1 MNLYR
6 PVLHVDH
13 VQYLKATSSIEFCDA
28 RQDLRDFEEVQA
40 TREDTEGKK
49 DTVCVIRCA
58 LHVCL
63 SSCFNCSSE
72 EYRADM
78 FLMGNIFVINVQ

>member
-1 MNLYR
+1 M
-6 PVLHVDH
+6 LHVDH

-63 SSCFNCSSE
+63 SSFSTVHQKNTGQIV
-72 EYRADM
+72 